1 MKPRLTPRI
10 GLAAG
15 VLAAALASGCASV
28 PPAAAPA
35 ASPAAKAMAP
45 SKADP
50 WEAMNRRIFAF
61 NDTVDQA
68 VLIPV
73 ARAYRELVPDPL
85 RQAFDN
91 MLGNVGDGWAAVN
104 HLLQGK
110 PKDALDTGMRVGVN
124 SVFGLLGVL
133 DVASEMGFER
143 QNEDFGQTLG
153 RWGIGPGPYLVVP
166 FLGPRSLRDA
176 LAYPADRV
184 TSLASLAGEGANVY
198 TMTALELIHTRAG
211 LLATGRLLNQ
221 IALDRYSF
229 VRDSYLAK
237 RRNDVYD
244 GNPPE
249 VPDDEPPEGAPAR
262 R

>member
-1 MKPRLTPRI
+1 
-10 GLAAG
+10 
-15 VLAAALASGCASV
+15 VLAAALAGGCASV

-35 ASPAAKAMAP
+35 AKPAAV

-50 WEAMNRRIFAF
+50 WEAINRKIFAF
-61 NDTVDQA
+61 NDAVDEA

-73 ARAYRELVPDPL
+73 AKAYRDVVPEPL

-91 MLGNVGDGWAAVN
+91 MLGNVTDGWAAVN

-124 SVFGLLGVL
+124 SVFGFLGVL

-153 RWGIGPGPYLVVP
+153 RWGVGPGPYLVVP

-176 LAYPADRV
+176 LAYPVDRV
-184 TSLASLAGEGANVY
+184 TSFASLAGEGANVY

-211 LLATGRLLNQ
+211 LLASGRLLNQ

>member
-1 MKPRLTPRI
+1 MTRPL
-10 GLAAG
+10 LAAIALV
-15 VLAAALASGCASV
+15 VLLQAGCASA
-28 PPAAAPA
+28 PPAAAPG
-35 ASPAAKAMAP
+35 PAKAAAP

-50 WEAMNRRIFAF
+50 WEAMNRKVFAF
-61 NDTVDQA
+61 NDAVDEA

-73 ARAYRELVPDPL
+73 AKAYRAVVPEPI
-85 RQAFDN
+85 RQGFDN
-91 MLGNVGDGWAAVN
+91 VLGNVNDGWAAVN

-110 PKDALDTGMRVGVN
+110 PRAALDTGMRVGVN

-166 FLGPRSLRDA
+166 FVGPRSLRDG
-176 LAYPADRV
+176 LAYPVDRV
-184 TSLASLAGEGANVY
+184 TSFASLAGEGANVY
-198 TMTALELIHTRAG
+198 TMTAMELIHTRAG
-211 LLATGRLLNQ
+211 LLSSGTLLNQ
-221 IALDRYSF
+221 IALDRYTF

-249 VPDDEPPEGAPAR
+249 VPDDDPPEGAPVR
-262 R
+262 K

>member
-1 MKPRLTPRI
+1 MSPRA

-15 VLAAALASGCASV
+15 MLAAALAGGCASV
-28 PPAAAPA
+28 PPAAASMPRPTTA
-35 ASPAAKAMAP
+35 NP
-45 SKADP
+45 ADP
-50 WEAMNRRIFAF
+50 WEAVNRRIFAF
-61 NDTVDQA
+61 NDAIDQA
-68 VLIPV
+68 VLVPV
-73 ARAYRELVPDPL
+73 AKAYRDVVPEPL

-91 MLGNVGDGWAAVN
+91 MLGNVSDGWAAIN

-124 SVFGLLGVL
+124 STFGLLGVL

-153 RWGIGPGPYLVVP
+153 RWGIGPGPYLVLP
-166 FLGPRSLRDA
+166 FLGPRSMRDA
-176 LAYPADRV
+176 LAYPVDRV
-184 TSLASLAGEGANVY
+184 TSFASLAGDGANAY

-211 LLATGRLLNQ
+211 LLSTGTLLNQ

-249 VPDDEPPEGAPAR
+249 VPDDEPPEGAPTR
-262 R
+262 K

>member
-1 MKPRLTPRI
+1 MTRRA
-10 GLAAG
+10 GLLAV
-15 VLAAALASGCASV
+15 VLAAALAGGCASV
-28 PPAAAPA
+28 PPAAAPT
-35 ASPAAKAMAP
+35 AKTAAP

-50 WEAMNRRIFAF
+50 WEAMNRKVFAF
-61 NDTVDQA
+61 NDAVDQA

-73 ARAYRELVPDPL
+73 ARAYRDVVPEPL

-91 MLGNVGDGWAAVN
+91 VLGNVTDGWAVVN

-124 SVFGLLGVL
+124 SLFGLLGVL

-153 RWGIGPGPYLVVP
+153 RWGFGPGPYLVVP

-184 TSLASLAGEGANVY
+184 TSFASLAGEGANVY

-211 LLATGRLLNQ
+211 LLASGRLLNQ

-249 VPDDEPPEGAPAR
+249 VPDDEPPERAPVR

>member
-1 MKPRLTPRI
+1 MTRRTR
-10 GLAAG
+10 LAAV
-15 VLAAALASGCASV
+15 VLAAALAGGCASV

-35 ASPAAKAMAP
+35 AKPAAV

-50 WEAMNRRIFAF
+50 WEVINRKIFAF
-61 NDTVDQA
+61 NDAVDEA

-73 ARAYRELVPDPL
+73 AKAYRDVVPEPL

-91 MLGNVGDGWAAVN
+91 MLGNVTDGWAAVN

-110 PKDALDTGMRVGVN
+110 PKDALDTGMRVGIN
-124 SVFGLLGVL
+124 SVFGFLGVL
-133 DVASEMGFER
+133 DVAGEMGFER

-153 RWGIGPGPYLVVP
+153 RWGVGPGPYLVVP

-176 LAYPADRV
+176 VAYPVDRV
-184 TSLASLAGEGANVY
+184 TSFASLAGEGANVY
-198 TMTALELIHTRAG
+198 AMTALELIHTRAG
-211 LLATGRLLNQ
+211 LLASGRLLNQ

-249 VPDDEPPEGAPAR
+249 VPDDESPERAPAR

>member
-1 MKPRLTPRI
+1 MKRAPIAVCGLVVL
-10 GLAAG
+10 LAAG
-15 VLAAALASGCASV
+15 CATVPPPAVPGAKAVAALSR
-28 PPAAAPA
+28 
-35 ASPAAKAMAP
+35 
-45 SKADP
+45 ADP
-50 WEAMNRRIFAF
+50 WEAMNRKVFAF
-61 NDTVDQA
+61 NDAIDQA

-73 ARAYRELVPDPL
+73 AKAYRDVVPEPL
-85 RQAFDN
+85 REAFDN
-91 MLGNVGDGWAAVN
+91 VLGNVTDGWAAVN

-110 PKDALDTGMRVGVN
+110 PKAALDTTIRVGVN
-124 SVFGLLGVL
+124 SMFGMLGVL

-153 RWGIGPGPYLVVP
+153 RWGIPPGPYLVVP
-166 FLGPRSLRDA
+166 LVGPRSVRDA
-176 LAYPADRV
+176 VAYPVDRV
-184 TSLASLAGEGANVY
+184 TSFASLAGEGANVY

-211 LLATGRLLNQ
+211 LLASGRLLNQ

-249 VPDDEPPEGAPAR
+249 VPDEDPPEGAPVR
-262 R
+262 K

>member
-1 MKPRLTPRI
+1 MSPRLIAAVI
-10 GLAAG
+10 GSLVVALAAG
-15 VLAAALASGCASV
+15 CATTA
-28 PPAAAPA
+28 PTPAAPG
-35 ASPAAKAMAP
+35 AKPVVA

-50 WEAMNRRIFAF
+50 WEGLNRKIFAF
-61 NDTVDQA
+61 NETVDEA

-73 ARAYRELVPDPL
+73 ARAYRAVVPEPV
-85 RQAFDN
+85 RQGVDN
-91 MLGNVGDGWAAVN
+91 VIGNAGDGWAAVN

-110 PKDALDTGMRVGVN
+110 PKAALDTGMRVGVN
-124 SVFGLLGVL
+124 TVFGFLGVL

-153 RWGIGPGPYLVVP
+153 RWGVGPGPYLVVP

-176 LAYPADRV
+176 VAYPIDRV
-184 TSLASLAGEGANVY
+184 TSFASLAGEGANVY

-211 LLATGRLLNQ
+211 LLATGQLLNQ
-221 IALDRYSF
+221 IALDRYTF

-249 VPDDEPPEGAPAR
+249 VPDDDPPEGAPSR
-262 R
+262 K

>member
-1 MKPRLTPRI
+1 MTARDRWLV
-10 GLAAG
+10 GA
-15 VLAAALASGCASV
+15 VLAASLAGGCASV
-28 PPAAAPA
+28 EPGKAPPAPV
-35 ASPAAKAMAP
+35 SAP

-50 WEAMNRRIFAF
+50 WEALNRKVFAL
-61 NDTVDQA
+61 NDAVDQA

-73 ARAYRELVPDPL
+73 AKAYRDIVPEPV

-91 MLGNVGDGWAAVN
+91 VLGNVTDGWAAIN

-124 SVFGLLGVL
+124 TLFGLLGVL

-153 RWGIGPGPYLVVP
+153 RWGFGPGPYLVVP
-166 FLGPRSLRDA
+166 FVGPRSLRDA
-176 LAYPADRV
+176 LAYPVDRV
-184 TSLASLAGEGANVY
+184 TSFASLAGEGSNVY

-211 LLATGRLLNQ
+211 LLATGTLLNQ

>member
-1 MKPRLTPRI
+1 MRPRI
-10 GLAAG
+10 GFAAAALAAM
-15 VLAAALASGCASV
+15 LASGCASV
-28 PPAAAPA
+28 APA
-35 ASPAAKAMAP
+35 TAMTRPATAN
-45 SKADP
+45 KADP

-61 NDTVDQA
+61 NDAVDQA
-68 VLIPV
+68 VLVPV
-73 ARAYRELVPDPL
+73 AKAYRDVVPEPL

-91 MLGNVGDGWAAVN
+91 VLGNVTDAWAAVN

-124 SVFGLLGVL
+124 SLFGLLGVL

-166 FLGPRSLRDA
+166 LLGPRSVRDA
-176 LAYPADRV
+176 LAYPVDRV
-184 TSLASLAGEGANVY
+184 TSFSSLAGDGANVY

-211 LLATGRLLNQ
+211 LLSTGALLSQ

-262 R
+262 Q